1 MKASVVWA
9 FAALC
14 AASVEA
20 GSTTQRVLFIG
31 NSYTYVN
38 DLPNLYKQ
46 LATSLLPG
54 VTVTVD
60 SDTGPGRRLEQAAQS
75 VTVQE
80 RLAAGN
86 FDFLVLQD
94 AAELGGVPTV
104 WGYASVELKKARLA
118 SEAAIR
124 DVFTPAANKAGATVV
139 FFVTWA
145 QRNGETGFLGRQRSL
160 SDGYAVFADIAE
172 REACG
177 RVVQARAGE
186 VYKKVYEFSRQT
198 TAQPSHDSFSLFY
211 QLYWPSTTAG
221 SYATAWALFTAITG
235 NAAPYKAGTTFRSS
249 LSEELAAQLAGM
261 AQEVWTEHASVASE
275 IKAIQ
280 GYYPTSTYVVRGP
293 KGLERAGS
301 FVVRGNKLSFCQ
313 SLWGGADPNYEG
325 DVYDLT
331 VQDGAVYW
339 KHESA
344 SVTSVSEFAATL
356 EWSNGVV
363 FANNAVCRGPEGST
377 DSPATSAPPTASP
390 PTPAPTASPDTPAPA
405 PTASPGTAVTTA
417 SPGAAT
423 TAAPTVAATSAPTAG
438 PSTATTA
445 APTVAATPAPT
456 ASAGTAVT
464 TASPGTATTAAPTV
478 AATSA
483 PTASPSMATTAAP
496 TVAATPA
503 PTASP
508 GIATTAPT
516 VAPTAS
522 PGTAVTTASPGA
534 ATTATSAPTASTR
547 TPTPAQSSGRQD
559 SSDSNSDKT
568 WIVVLV
574 AVVAVVALGGVAAF
588 FFLQRKKKASPKFS
602 TRDVVQ
608 KTPFPAAQLTEMADH
623 PPASLPCDPC
633 FE

>member
-280 GYYPTSTYVVRGP
+280 GYYPTSSY
-293 KGLERAGS
+293 
-301 FVVRGNKLSFCQ
+301 VVRGNKVSF
-313 SLWGGADPNYEG
+313 WGGSNPNYMG

-377 DSPATSAPPTASP
+377 LAPPVTAPPTATPSTPAPTASPATSAPPTSAPPTASP
-390 PTPAPTASPDTPAPA
+390 PTPEPTESPPTRTATVSLTTSAPTAIPHAAATSAPL
-405 PTASPGTAVTTA
+405 TASPGTPTL
-417 SPGAAT
+417 
-423 TAAPTVAATSAPTAG
+423 APLRG
-438 PSTATTA
+438 
-445 APTVAATPAPT
+445 
-456 ASAGTAVT
+456 G
-464 TASPGTATTAAPTV
+464 
-478 AATSA
+478 
-483 PTASPSMATTAAP
+483 
-496 TVAATPA
+496 
-503 PTASP
+503 
-508 GIATTAPT
+508 
-516 VAPTAS
+516 
-522 PGTAVTTASPGA
+522 
-534 ATTATSAPTASTR
+534 
-547 TPTPAQSSGRQD
+547 QD
-559 SSDSNSDKT
+559 SSDCDSDKT

>member
-377 DSPATSAPPTASP
+377 LAPPVTAPPTATPSTPAPTASPATSAPPTSAPPTASP
-390 PTPAPTASPDTPAPA
+390 PTPEPTESPPTRTATVSLTTSAPTAIPHAAATSAPL
-405 PTASPGTAVTTA
+405 TASPGTPTL
-417 SPGAAT
+417 
-423 TAAPTVAATSAPTAG
+423 APLRG
-438 PSTATTA
+438 
-445 APTVAATPAPT
+445 
-456 ASAGTAVT
+456 G
-464 TASPGTATTAAPTV
+464 
-478 AATSA
+478 
-483 PTASPSMATTAAP
+483 
-496 TVAATPA
+496 
-503 PTASP
+503 
-508 GIATTAPT
+508 
-516 VAPTAS
+516 
-522 PGTAVTTASPGA
+522 
-534 ATTATSAPTASTR
+534 
-547 TPTPAQSSGRQD
+547 QD
-559 SSDSNSDKT
+559 SSDCDSDKT

>member
-390 PTPAPTASPDTPAPA
+390 PTPEPTESPPTRTATVSLTTSAPTAIPHAAATSAPL
-405 PTASPGTAVTTA
+405 TASPGTPTL
-417 SPGAAT
+417 
-423 TAAPTVAATSAPTAG
+423 APLRG
-438 PSTATTA
+438 
-445 APTVAATPAPT
+445 
-456 ASAGTAVT
+456 G
-464 TASPGTATTAAPTV
+464 
-478 AATSA
+478 
-483 PTASPSMATTAAP
+483 
-496 TVAATPA
+496 
-503 PTASP
+503 
-508 GIATTAPT
+508 
-516 VAPTAS
+516 
-522 PGTAVTTASPGA
+522 
-534 ATTATSAPTASTR
+534 
-547 TPTPAQSSGRQD
+547 QD
-559 SSDSNSDKT
+559 SSDCDSDKT